1 MVDHPATAETRDMFA
16 MMTIDAETA
25 GLVWW
30 RKQRLLEMGFDHRQ
44 SYDIA
49 KMVLNLHHLERLLE
63 RGCPPLTAVAILS

>member
-1 MVDHPATAETRDMFA
+1 MVGRSATAETRDMFGR
-16 MMTIDAETA
+16 MTIDAETA

-49 KMVLNLHHLERLLE
+49 KMSLNLIHLERLLE
-63 RGCPPLTAVAILS
+63 RGCPPPTAVAILI

>member
-1 MVDHPATAETRDMFA
+1 MVGRSATAETREMFA
-16 MMTIDAETA
+16 MMTIDAQTA

-49 KMVLNLHHLERLLE
+49 KMALNLYHLERLLE